1 MQEQQECIEQDCLL
15 RQWVKRKNHLPCKV
29 RSVHEFVKVFTLL
42 QPSKCDTEVIMM
54 QDSCQV
60 FLILCAKQDE
70 DHPSVPQPLLVNSP
84 LLLSGH
90 LGYRYTMI
98 SLQQHRR
105 GFQTAQLRASTAFL
119 PGASAASCA
128 TTLSKSFQNQRLRRA
143 QRRQKPAQ
151 DQRQQLH
158 VISSLGFY
166 QPLPLP

>member
-1 MQEQQECIEQDCLL
+1 M
-15 RQWVKRKNHLPCKV
+15 
-29 RSVHEFVKVFTLL
+29 
-42 QPSKCDTEVIMM
+42 
-54 QDSCQV
+54 

-98 SLQQHRR
+98 SLQQHRK

-119 PGASAASCA
+119 PGAPAASCA

-143 QRRQKPAQ
+143 QRRYKPAQ
-151 DQRQQLH
+151 DQRQQLLLFLH
-158 VISSLGFY
+158 LDSTNPSHYPNSKADRINFL
-166 QPLPLP
+166 L